1 MFNGLKLSTFIFF
14 DLTMEQLHA
23 LGALSLSHGFISCL
37 VATYFTEHLNHLLR
51 WTIDFSKIV
60 DLFF

>member
-1 MFNGLKLSTFIFF
+1 MMFNGLKLSTFIFF

-23 LGALSLSHGFISCL
+23 LGALSLFHGFISCL

-51 WTIDFSKIV
+51 
-60 DLFF
+60 